1 MLNSEDEVAGG
12 FVPWPHLRAV
22 GDWLDDPVAVAEGL
36 LGTPYLWGGNSR
48 AGIDCSGLM
57 QVAFAACGV
66 TLPGDSDLQEAVG
79 AEVQGALRRGDLVFW
94 KGHVALVVDEARLI
108 HANGFTMSVA
118 YEDTAAC
125 IARIAVEGPVTSRRR
140 V

>member
-1 MLNSEDEVAGG
+1 MK
-12 FVPWPHLRAV
+12 
-22 GDWLDDPVAVAEGL
+22 
-36 LGTPYLWGGNSR
+36 
-48 AGIDCSGLM
+48 
-57 QVAFAACGV
+57 
-66 TLPGDSDLQEAVG
+66 
-79 AEVQGALRRGDLVFW
+79 GALRRGDLLFW

-125 IARIAVEGPVTSRRR
+125 IARIAAEGPVTSRRR